1 MNKYWATCK
10 NASDNKNASGK
21 NSSGKNVSD
30 KNASRK
36 KTANLSFF
44 FHQDYCTCPPPLI
57 ILLKKFMAK
66 KHLNP

>member
-10 NASDNKNASGK
+10 NASDNKNTSGK

-44 FHQDYCTCPPPLI
+44 SIKIIVHAPPP
-57 ILLKKFMAK
+57 
-66 KHLNP
+66 